1 MIQYGGRIH
10 EKECL
15 YQEALA
21 NGYACTEEEV
31 EAYVTSLMR
40 QIEQSEE
47 ENVRLTM
54 DYLELDDEEA
64 FRQYLMETYRK
75 NLPAQNYVGD
85 LELDY
90 SRKNK
95 GGSEDLPWDE
105 KFEGI
110 KEKAVKKYRWIEE

>member
-1 MIQYGGRIH
+1 M
-10 EKECL
+10 
-15 YQEALA
+15 
-21 NGYACTEEEV
+21 EEEV

-75 NLPAQNYVGD
+75 NLSAQNYVGD

-105 KFEGI
+105 KFEEV